1 MGFINW
7 LLGTSDGKLTDATDV
22 LLTKF
27 NQLNASKFAMQKC
40 IGIIGNAIAKSE
52 IIIQGQKGLRYDEN
66 YYRMNISPNEN
77 ERGTEFWS
85 RVAEKLLL
93 KQECLIVTVKDMY
106 FIADSWTESN
116 DVIRPREY
124 SNVQITAAG
133 RSETLHKRF
142 KAGDV
147 MHIRLPMARKRQ
159 EYMQSLANLYDK
171 TVTAAH
177 NVYKLAYT
185 PKWGVKLDTSVRL
198 VERTDDGNQKLLTG
212 KEYMAKIQ
220 KVLESEDLAMT
231 ILPAGVTLEQIQ
243 ADASGV
249 TAETVDKT
257 IRAAEEACARAFDIP
272 TSVYFGTIQDKS
284 DATNELITYAVGPV
298 AEAINDAL
306 NACLVGMEDYMQKN
320 ERVMLLMARF
330 KHIDIIDAA
339 DKLSKMRGDGWTLDE
354 IFHLIGYPEMHTEF
368 TSTRALTKNY
378 ATPEGSEGSAGSSE
392 SGSGALNRKTP
403 DTDPEKGAKTAG

>member
-22 LLTKF
+22 LLSNFK
-27 NQLNASKFAMQKC
+27 QLNASKFAMQKC

-52 IIIQGQKGLRYDEN
+52 IIVQGQKGLRYDEN

-77 ERGTEFWS
+77 EHGTEFWS

-185 PKWGVKLDTSVRL
+185 PKWGVKLDTNVRL
-198 VERTDDGNQKLLTG
+198 VERTEDGSQ
-212 KEYMAKIQ
+212 
-220 KVLESEDLAMT
+220 
-231 ILPAGVTLEQIQ
+231 
-243 ADASGV
+243 
-249 TAETVDKT
+249 
-257 IRAAEEACARAFDIP
+257 
-272 TSVYFGTIQDKS
+272 
-284 DATNELITYAVGPV
+284 
-298 AEAINDAL
+298 
-306 NACLVGMEDYMQKN
+306 
-320 ERVMLLMARF
+320 
-330 KHIDIIDAA
+330 
-339 DKLSKMRGDGWTLDE
+339 
-354 IFHLIGYPEMHTEF
+354 
-368 TSTRALTKNY
+368 
-378 ATPEGSEGSAGSSE
+378 
-392 SGSGALNRKTP
+392 
-403 DTDPEKGAKTAG
+403 